1 MHCSHCGVCCE
12 ETEME
17 LSCADIERLERTG
30 YRRKDFTVIDES
42 GMLRLRN
49 VGGRCFFYDVAKN
62 RCREYSNRPLGC
74 YIYPVV
80 FSVSEGV
87 IVHDLCPM
95 GETISD
101 QELKAKGRV
110 LLETLKVMDE
120 EYNR

>member
-1 MHCSHCGVCCE
+1 
-12 ETEME
+12 ME
-17 LSCADIERLERTG
+17 LSCADIERLEKVG
-30 YRRKDFTVIDES
+30 YRLEDFTVIDED
-42 GMLRLRN
+42 GIIRLRN
-49 VGGRCFFYDVAKN
+49 VGKWCFFYDVAVN

-101 QELKAKGRV
+101 QELRTKGEV